1 MLRCVVILRNFKA
14 TNFIRLFKRF
24 PQTSHFIIS
33 MLSSSVIKMR
43 GVLVGSKKEEEHIQA
58 DDLANLLLCPRQQQ
72 CVKENLSRACYYV
85 DVGSTLTML
94 LPHFGACEGQWL
106 VWHFAEQYRILLH
119 FAHLKFPGLLLQYS
133 QARDLVVTTVGPAPE
148 AGLNRSMVLVP
159 GAVRVNIS
167 GFLPLPPVRSI
178 DPSPALETT

>member
-1 MLRCVVILRNFKA
+1 
-14 TNFIRLFKRF
+14 
-24 PQTSHFIIS
+24 
-33 MLSSSVIKMR
+33 
-43 GVLVGSKKEEEHIQA
+43 
-58 DDLANLLLCPRQQQ
+58 
-72 CVKENLSRACYYV
+72 
-85 DVGSTLTML
+85 ML

-106 VWHFAEQYRILLH
+106 VWHVAEQYRILLH

-167 GFLPLPPVRSI
+167 GFLLFPPVRSS
-178 DPSPALETT
+178 DPAAVPGFGDDDLRRRGRHRNSGRHSLDWPRCWHNRHYFSHCLCRHPRRRPDNL